1 MRYID
6 INSLKNLDE
15 LQRQLDECK
24 DWNCIKDILS
34 NLSQKTC
41 WYCEHYVPCT
51 GYAEVDHWRPKC
63 QEKYPWLEFVIEN
76 YIYSCKACNNKKS
89 THFPLTDDSQRAK
102 CSTDDL
108 SKEEPLLLNPCNK
121 NDVCSVCYDASGR
134 LFAATDEIKEKV
146 RITKEIFQLDTMER
160 LAKKQKEFNKLS
172 DKLRMMYKFRA
183 TPEIVDELIK
193 MINKLITYENGNEFI
208 WSYCMYLESW
218 IRENE
223 ENFTEISI
231 RDKIIFPQDFSE
243 IYLGVA

>member
-6 INSLKNLDE
+6 INSLENLDE

-24 DWNCIKDILS
+24 DWNCVKDILS

-63 QEKYPWLEFVIEN
+63 QKKYPWLEFVIKN

-89 THFPLTDDSQRAK
+89 THFPLTNDSQRAK

-108 SKEEPLLLNPCNK
+108 SKEEPLLLNPCSK
-121 NDVCSVCYDASGR
+121 EDVCSVCYDAAGSLYAR
-134 LFAATDEIKEKV
+134 TEEIIEKV
-146 RITKEIFQLDTMER
+146 KKTKHFLKLDTTER
-160 LAKKQKEFNKLS
+160 IAKKQKAFNMLDS
-172 DKLRMMYKFRA
+172 DLEMISLFKTK
-183 TPEIVDELIK
+183 PEILDPLIEK
-193 MINKLITYENGNEFI
+193 INKRLVYEVGNEFV
-208 WSYCMYLESW
+208 WSFCMYIESW
-218 IRENE
+218 LRENE

-231 RDKIIFPQDFSE
+231 RDKIKFPQDFSE
-243 IYLGVA
+243 IYLGIA